1 MCMPHSASS
10 YTFYSVRSRPRP
22 FARRL
27 GIGAC
32 GVCIASILAGFE
44 PVAVFADAVPRTDAQ
59 VDSIISRLVEQLE
72 SAQRPESAPDAGSFA
87 GERRGVHSGGVT
99 ALATLALLTAGVP
112 WHDPVIEGAVAYLED
127 HPLPGTYSRSLRAAV
142 WAHLVM
148 SGADHKRRQEF
159 GRLLRRDTDWLVR
172 AMKPDGYYGYD
183 RDGLGGDHS
192 CTQFGVL
199 GVWSAEG
206 ASGEVPREY
215 WERVSDHWLS
225 RQRDDGSWAYADSR
239 GGTVTM
245 TTAGVNTLYV
255 TLGQLLA
262 KREPRYRALRGV
274 PSRGPHRARLDRTL
288 RAAQRGMAWLSERAI
303 LDGGPYQLF
312 GLERLGVAGGRK
324 YIGSTDWYRAG
335 VASIDP
341 EPGNTIDAAF
351 GLLFLTYGRAPILF
365 NKLEYGHDHRWN
377 YYYRDL
383 HFLTRWLSERHERI
397 YKWQIVGA
405 GAPLRDLLDAPILL
419 ISGATSLDLN
429 AAGRHRLREYV
440 DAGGTIVGHADKSS
454 KPFALAFR
462 ETFERL
468 FADREWVFEPLG
480 PDHPL
485 FSSVH
490 GRGDP
495 AWSAPFEVK
504 GMDDGLRTCVILLP
518 KDIAGAW
525 HQNLHLRHPAMFHL
539 MGNLRAYAAP
549 QYARLPKRLRIR
561 EDIGPHAVPIGY
573 LTVATMAESGSRG
586 PVRRWA
592 RVGRFFSDTTGVSLI
607 DIGVSSDLADIIHLS
622 GTSAL
627 RLDDGAIRELA
638 EQLRGGG
645 FLLMESAGGSAEF
658 SVSAGQLLQNLSKR
672 SGGTIVRLDSDHPV
686 LRGVSLALRTHT
698 PSPPDAMGAG
708 TRNIAVQIDALLING
723 RVAAVHF
730 PVDLLATASGHYLF
744 RTAAYTVEQSR
755 AILFNLLT
763 WRYADV
769 AMAAAPRV
777 PGRLPRRHPNGGLL
791 DAARRANDAGDLVAS
806 ANVCVEILRLR
817 PEYHGA
823 IALRDALK
831 TPLVRVATEAMRD
844 GRFDES
850 FRLARLLDRLD
861 PDGADE
867 GTAIDQTIER
877 LEEQAGQ
884 LPRPT
889 GLPADLADV
898 AVRFNDQDLTALV
911 LLEEWMKWDVQRTQA
926 KGQLAELV
934 AREKL
939 LIERVRRLPRSKRST
954 RGRPGASGDRRS
966 KEVQEIAAERRKVE
980 AAIAGVHEKLA
991 SLDNRMEQITDVLTP
1006 IAARLA
1012 EYGIKL
1018 DGGRWVHAG

>member
-1 MCMPHSASS
+1 M
-10 YTFYSVRSRPRP
+10 
-22 FARRL
+22 
-27 GIGAC
+27 
-32 GVCIASILAGFE
+32 
-44 PVAVFADAVPRTDAQ
+44 PRTDAE
-59 VDSIISRLVEQLE
+59 VDSIISGLVEQLE
-72 SAQRPESAPDAGSFA
+72 SAQRPESAPEAGSFM

-99 ALATLALLTAGVP
+99 ALVTLALLTAGVP
-112 WHDPVIEGAVAYLED
+112 WHDPVIEGAVAYLEE

-142 WAHLVM
+142 WAHLAM
-148 SGADHKRRQEF
+148 SDVDHKRRQEF
-159 GRLLRRDTDWLVR
+159 SRLLQRDTDWLVR

-206 ASGEVPREY
+206 ASGEVSREY

-225 RQRDDGSWAYADSR
+225 HQRDDGSWAYADSR
-239 GGTVTM
+239 RGTVTM

-255 TLGQLLA
+255 TLAQLLA

-274 PSRGPHRARLDRTL
+274 PSSGRHRVRLDRTL

-303 LDGGPYQLF
+303 LVGGPYQLF

-335 VASIDP
+335 VDSIDSK
-341 EPGNTIDAAF
+341 PGNTTDAAF
-351 GLLFLTYGRAPILF
+351 ALLFLTYGRAAVLF

-405 GAPLRDLLDAPILL
+405 GAPLHDLLDAPILL

-454 KPFALAFR
+454 ARFALAFR

-468 FADREWVFEPLG
+468 FADRGWVFEHLA

-495 AWSAPFEVK
+495 AWSAPFEVQ

-549 QYARLPKRLRIR
+549 QYARLPKRLRAR
-561 EDIGPHAVPIGY
+561 EDVGPSAVPIGY
-573 LTVATMAESGSRG
+573 LTVATIAESGLRG
-586 PVRRWA
+586 RIQRWE
-592 RVGRFFSDTTGVSLI
+592 RMGRLFSNATGVSLI
-607 DIGVSSDLADIIHLS
+607 DIGASSDRADIIHLS
-622 GTSAL
+622 GTRAL
-627 RLDDGAIRELA
+627 RLNDGAIGELA

-658 SVSAGQLLQNLSKR
+658 SVSAGRLLQNLSKR
-672 SGGTIVRLDSDHPV
+672 SGGTIARLDSDHPV
-686 LRGVSLALRTHT
+686 LRGVSLAAGKPVGRWMHA
-698 PSPPDAMGAG
+698 PSPPDAVG
-708 TRNIAVQIDALLING
+708 TGRRNTAVEITALLIDG

-730 PVDLLATASGHYLF
+730 PVDLLATATGHYLF
-744 RTAAYTVEQSR
+744 RTAAYTKEQSR

-763 WRYADV
+763 WRYV
-769 AMAAAPRV
+769 EIAAAAVPRV

-791 DAARRANDAGDLVAS
+791 GAARQAHDAGDHVTS
-806 ANVCVEILRLR
+806 ANVCVGILRLR
-817 PEYHGA
+817 PEYRDA

-831 TPLVRVATEAMRD
+831 TPLVRLATEAIRD

-850 FRLARLLDRLD
+850 YRLARLLDRLD
-861 PDGADE
+861 PDEPDE
-867 GTAIDQTIER
+867 GTAIDQIIGR

-911 LLEEWMKWDVQRTQA
+911 LLEEWMKWDAQRTKA
-926 KGQLAELV
+926 KHELAELV

-939 LIERVRRLPRSKRST
+939 LIERVRRLAGKPVGRRARRGT
-954 RGRPGASGDRRS
+954 RGRAGGSGDRRS
-966 KEVQEIAAERRKVE
+966 KEVQKIAGERRSVE
-980 AAIAGVHEKLA
+980 AAIAEVHEKLA

-1018 DGGRWVHAG
+1018 DGRRWVHTG